1 MASGPEVVQ
10 MLMQRGLSP
19 VQAAALAGHM
29 SQESGFNPAAYN
41 PQEGA
46 FGLIQHRL
54 DRRDALNNFAG
65 SRGVAPTDLP
75 TQLDF
80 ILQEMRTTEKNRGGA
95 DFLAGGDLPTL
106 HAALKRYIRYGDDS
120 DAKRIANAQALLGG
134 TGGAVAAPAAATPF
148 GMSAPAATGEAPKA
162 PDVSALLKIL
172 QSNQQDDEQVE
183 PSISPIRAHAID
195 PIRLSVAQP
204 IGLAGARKL
213 LSHFKGIT

>member
-41 PQEGA
+41 QQEGA
-46 FGLIQHRL
+46 VGLLQHRL
-54 DRRDALNNFAG
+54 DRRDALNNFAA

-134 TGGAVAAPAAATPF
+134 AGGGAVTTPAAATPF
-148 GMSAPAATGEAPKA
+148 GMSAPSATGEAPKA
-162 PDVSALLKIL
+162 PDVSGLLKIL
-172 QSNQQDDEQVE
+172 SQNAQDEPAPEFEQ
-183 PSISPIRAHAID
+183 
-195 PIRLSVAQP
+195 LQP
-204 IGLAGARKL
+204 ISMARPIGIAGARKL
-213 LSHFKGIT
+213 LSHFKGLT